1 MGPNEKELLGPES
14 WKRGKHVSWKWC
26 LRTEEHYGACQVR
39 GREEQVRGARVA
51 EDDDC
56 NDTASE
62 GVWGEE
68 AGPTVESG
76 EGESSLALHTV
87 LNQSVPSPGNAAS
100 ELEMCA
106 CPDWRISRVG
116 RLLTARCW
124 KRRRRAI

>member
-1 MGPNEKELLGPES
+1 MQKACRWRRRESRKLLTTLGMGPNEKELLGPES

-62 GVWGEE
+62 GV
-68 AGPTVESG
+68 
-76 EGESSLALHTV
+76 
-87 LNQSVPSPGNAAS
+87 
-100 ELEMCA
+100 
-106 CPDWRISRVG
+106 
-116 RLLTARCW
+116 
-124 KRRRRAI
+124 